1 MHKVAKSVS
10 EIQILLSLFLAIIK
24 NQAGDVLNFLN
35 HIHQYEYN
43 TAHCF
48 INMEKGHL
56 MSQVVLNIDSS
67 NSIDY
72 DVFRYGL
79 CDVCYIIDNYY
90 KGIME
95 ILFPTDP
102 VRVAIGMPKKN
113 KLIR

>member
-1 MHKVAKSVS
+1 
-10 EIQILLSLFLAIIK
+10 
-24 NQAGDVLNFLN
+24 
-35 HIHQYEYN
+35 
-43 TAHCF
+43 
-48 INMEKGHL
+48 

-67 NSIDY
+67 NSMDY

-79 CDVCYIIDNYY
+79 CDVCYFIDIYY
-90 KGIME
+90 NGIME

>member
-1 MHKVAKSVS
+1 MSYRQKMSECFFLCAQNEKTFARTRFVRLKRIYLSVIKMKK
-10 EIQILLSLFLAIIK
+10 ELDLL
-24 NQAGDVLNFLN
+24 
-35 HIHQYEYN
+35 EYKKI
-43 TAHCF
+43 T
-48 INMEKGHL
+48 

-67 NSIDY
+67 NSMDY

>member
-1 MHKVAKSVS
+1 
-10 EIQILLSLFLAIIK
+10 
-24 NQAGDVLNFLN
+24 
-35 HIHQYEYN
+35 
-43 TAHCF
+43 
-48 INMEKGHL
+48 MENGHL

-67 NSIDY
+67 NSMDY

-79 CDVCYIIDNYY
+79 CDVCYIVDNYY

-95 ILFPTDP
+95 ILYPTDP